1 MGDGLDLLV
10 PVDKSAASL
19 RGLELACRLAGSNKR
34 ARLHVVYVVEVNRR
48 VALDA
53 ELPGPTEEGERRIS
67 EAERRARRDKIP
79 CDGDILQAREAGT
92 AIVDEA
98 VELNVDTIVMGV
110 TPRAREGAPLG
121 LGKTVEYV
129 LRHAPCQVVVVQDE
143 APQ

>member
-19 RGLELACRLAGSNKR
+19 RGLEFACRLAQSDKR

-53 ELPGPTEEGERRIS
+53 ELPGATEEGERRIS
-67 EAERRARRDKIP
+67 EAESRARRDKVP

-110 TPRAREGAPLG
+110 ARRAREGAPLD

-129 LRHAPCQVVVVQDE
+129 LRHAPCQVVVVQEE
-143 APQ
+143 AGQ